1 MFQPL
6 MIPQGTESKRFDTDF
21 YVEGFATTFDKPYVM
36 YEYGGIKYCEVIDRN
51 ALVGADLSDVI
62 MQFDHS
68 GMVFARNKMAKNKP
82 PSLLLE
88 PQDGGLFIAA
98 NLSLTEEAKRLYA
111 SIDAGL
117 ICKMSWAFTVSEDA
131 YNKDTHTRTIL
142 KIKKVYDVSAV
153 SYPAN
158 GDTDIS
164 ARSYFDGVIERE
176 QQERLERRKQ
186 ILKIKLMVRGIWQG
200 FQNMSGWLESR
211 VRAMMREIVA
221 AVEDEMQIASPSKV
235 FAGIGAYMAQGLGE
249 GFGREMRGVEKSIR
263 KATDNA
269 VPDNDDPRPRKGGR
283 PETRFEVVQN
293 IYANETSYA
302 QQQREAARQFRMI
315 AREVMT

>member
-6 MIPQGTESKRFDTDF
+6 MIPQGTENKRFDTDF

-36 YEYGGIKYCEVIDRN
+36 YEYGGIKYSEVIDRN

-186 ILKIKLMVRGIWQG
+186 ILKIKLM
-200 FQNMSGWLESR
+200 M
-211 VRAMMREIVA
+211 
-221 AVEDEMQIASPSKV
+221 
-235 FAGIGAYMAQGLGE
+235 
-249 GFGREMRGVEKSIR
+249 
-263 KATDNA
+263 
-269 VPDNDDPRPRKGGR
+269 
-283 PETRFEVVQN
+283 EV
-293 IYANETSYA
+293 
-302 QQQREAARQFRMI
+302 
-315 AREVMT
+315 